1 MARLNVSLSD
11 AMREFVQDQ
20 VTRGNYGTVS
30 DYIRELIRRAQE
42 EQVEQ
47 ERLEALLVEGL
58 NSPASEMTMTDWQEI
73 RREGLE
79 RLAARK
85 SG

>member
-1 MARLNVSLSD
+1 
-11 AMREFVQDQ
+11 MREFVQDQ